1 MAQSPVVR
9 FGVLAFSLNAK
20 GSLIVSF
27 TSAWLSSV
35 PRFSSNITQDHLES
49 GLGRWCLR
57 MAPETLSSRTGLAL
71 QIAVC
76 LDLPSFLTGS
86 GQPLL

>member
-27 TSAWLSSV
+27 TSVWLSSV
-35 PRFSSNITQDHLES
+35 PRFSSNTS
-49 GLGRWCLR
+49 LGV
-57 MAPETLSSRTGLAL
+57 T
-71 QIAVC
+71 
-76 LDLPSFLTGS
+76 
-86 GQPLL
+86 

>member
-27 TSAWLSSV
+27 MSACLSSV
-35 PRFSSNITQDHLES
+35 PRCSSNTS
-49 GLGRWCLR
+49 LGV
-57 MAPETLSSRTGLAL
+57 TLQVILGEMS
-71 QIAVC
+71 I
-76 LDLPSFLTGS
+76 
-86 GQPLL
+86 